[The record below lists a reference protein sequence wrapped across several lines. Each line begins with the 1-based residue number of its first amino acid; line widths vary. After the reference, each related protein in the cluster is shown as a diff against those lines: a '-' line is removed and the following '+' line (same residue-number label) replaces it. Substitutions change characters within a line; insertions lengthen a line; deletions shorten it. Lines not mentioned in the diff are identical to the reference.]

1 MPIIY
6 CYVVEE
12 KYISVMQKIHIMG
25 YSESESEKSV
35 SYSIVSLYS
44 SSLSKASAPSFGI
57 RKKVSVSVSENLVS
71 EKKSRF
77 RFQNFWSRKKS
88 IGFGIGIF
96 GIGKK
101 SLGIGFGKFVI
112 GKKVLVL
119 VSVKILVLSFSD
131 PYGMCGL
138 VNQHQI
144 L

>member
-57 RKKVSVSVSENLVS
+57 GKKVLVLVSENLVS

-77 RFQNFWSRKKS
+77 RFRKIWSRKKS
-88 IGFGIGIF
+88 IGFG
-96 GIGKK
+96 
-101 SLGIGFGKFVI
+101 FGKI
-112 GKKVLVL
+112 
-119 VSVKILVLSFSD
+119 
-131 PYGMCGL
+131 
-138 VNQHQI
+138 
-144 L
+144 

>member
-57 RKKVSVSVSENLVS
+57 RKKVSVSVSKLLPT
-71 EKKSRF
+71 F
-77 RFQNFWSRKKS
+77 
-88 IGFGIGIF
+88 
-96 GIGKK
+96 
-101 SLGIGFGKFVI
+101 
-112 GKKVLVL
+112 
-119 VSVKILVLSFSD
+119 
-131 PYGMCGL
+131 
-138 VNQHQI
+138 
-144 L
+144 